1 MTISKKS
8 IALLMALVLVLGA
21 GIGGTIA
28 WLQTKTTTVTNTFT
42 VGDIGELTLTETKTP
57 ATGEASTL
65 TAKEG
70 GTDQL
75 NDTFFIVPGVD
86 LDKNPTVNYKATDA
100 TKDVAVYL
108 FVKVSGGSY
117 WTLNSGHNA
126 YAYSVT
132 PEGATAFDALK
143 FDVGTDWTY
152 VTTEGTDAV
161 FCKEVPAGVADVSYP
176 VIKDSK
182 ITVSE
187 NLTKEQLKGVT
198 AANFNLVFTAYAI
211 QKNGLDTPADAWEA
225 LNPTN
230 P

>member
-28 WLQTKTTTVTNTFT
+28 WLQTKTATVTNTFT
-42 VGDIGELTLTETKTP
+42 VGDIGTLTLTETKGKEITATEDP
-57 ATGEASTL
+57 ASADT
-65 TAKEG
+65 
-70 GTDQL
+70 

-86 LDKNPTVNYKATDA
+86 MEKDPTVNYKATDA

-198 AANFNLVFTAYAI
+198 AANFNLAFTAYAI
-211 QKNGLDTPADAWEA
+211 QKDGLDTAAAAWEA